1 MKFGAV
7 IAAAGLSSRMG
18 AFKPLLPLGGTTI
31 IERIVCTLRDG
42 GAENIAV
49 VTGRD
54 APRIE
59 ETLASV
65 KVSYNI
71 TFVNNKDYAA
81 TDMFYSASMGF
92 AVMAERADA
101 IFFTPVDVPLFTVNT
116 MRLLTERLQ
125 NNRDHILSPMHGG
138 KLGHPILARSHAVK
152 ELIKWKG
159 PGGLR
164 GAIDA
169 YSGPKDI
176 LEIADPGTVFD
187 VDTPEEY
194 QILQKKSG

>member
-18 AFKPLLPLGGTTI
+18 AFKPLLPLDGGTI
-31 IERIVCTLRDG
+31 IERIICTLRDG
-42 GAENIAV
+42 GAEEIAV

-54 APRIE
+54 ASRIE

-65 KVSYNI
+65 KAPYNI
-71 TFVNNKDYAA
+71 TFVYNKDYAS

-92 AVMAERADA
+92 ADIAEHVDA
-101 IFFTPVDVPLFTVNT
+101 IFFTPVDVPLFAVNT
-116 MRLLTERLQ
+116 MRLLIEHLQ
-125 NNRDHILSPMHGG
+125 NRHILSPVHAG
-138 KLGHPILARSHAVK
+138 KRGHPILALSHAVK

-169 YSGPKDI
+169 YSGPQDI
-176 LEIADPGTVFD
+176 LEIDDPGIALD

-194 QILQKKSG
+194 RSLLKTLK